1 MTFLARLSLSLILAG
16 GALVAHAAAP
26 AAVDPAARA
35 VAIADFHA
43 ARSAPATPKAGGNN
57 PRPGTPK
64 ANPLRAYP
72 PSCAAHPLPDK
83 ASGPQ
88 KTIRVPLFKTNYSR
102 TIALIEDVTITFWRV
117 ACSSSGTVTAY
128 SPTGGKNA
136 MMLMRIDRDA
146 AFEGNTNAFP
156 TFPYVL
162 AKQGDIDF
170 GDIESRVR
178 AVGEPDTV
186 TSEVSFDTPII
197 DSTTYVLEN
206 YGIEDSGYFKFNEAF
221 KLLIQPLLPTY
232 TPSPVDITAY
242 QPTAETYP
250 DAFAPLPLDG
260 YAAAQWVNYD
270 LNQGLLLQ
278 VTEQVQPNGTMVRQV
293 VFDLL
298 LEDLNGDPL
307 WLIGNAAFPVNA
319 RSVELQLAY
328 LGNGLAQIPWG
339 TATLSV
345 AHCNRLDVDYAGRDD
360 LEAHIPTFDGITS
373 YGRLFTPNGM
383 TCE

>member
-43 ARSAPATPKAGGNN
+43 ARIASAAPKVGGDN

-72 PSCAAHPLPDK
+72 PSCGANPLPDK
-83 ASGPQ
+83 VSDP
-88 KTIRVPLFKTNYSR
+88 KHTRRVVLFKTNYTR
-102 TIALIEDVTITFWRV
+102 TIALTEEVTITLWRI
-117 ACSSSGTVTAY
+117 ACSSSGSATAY
-128 SPTGGKNA
+128 NPTGGKNA
-136 MMLMRIDRDA
+136 MTLMRIDRDE
-146 AFEGNTNAFP
+146 AFEGNSNAFP

-162 AKQGDIDF
+162 AKQGNIDF
-170 GDIESRVR
+170 DDFEARVR
-178 AVGEPDTV
+178 AVAEPDTI
-186 TSEVSFDTPII
+186 TSDVSFDTPII

-206 YGIEDSGYFKFNEAF
+206 YGYEDAGYFKFNEAF
-221 KLLIQPLLPTY
+221 QLRAQPLLPNY
-232 TPSPVDITAY
+232 TPPTLELPAY
-242 QPTAETYP
+242 QPTEQTYP

-298 LEDLNGDPL
+298 LEDANGDPL

-319 RSVELQLAY
+319 RSVEVQLAY
-328 LGNGLAQIPWG
+328 LGNGLAQVPWG

>member
-1 MTFLARLSLSLILAG
+1 MTFLARLSVSLILAG
-16 GALVAHAAAP
+16 GALAAHAAAP
-26 AAVDPAARA
+26 TGIDPGARA
-35 VAIADFHA
+35 EAIADFHA
-43 ARSAPATPKAGGNN
+43 ARLAPATPKAGGDN

-72 PSCAAHPLPDK
+72 PSCAANPLPDK
-83 ASGPQ
+83 VSGPQ
-88 KTIRVPLFKTNYSR
+88 KTLRIPLFKTNYSR
-102 TIALIEDVTITFWRV
+102 TIALIEEVTITFWRV
-117 ACSSSGTVTAY
+117 SCSSSGAATAY

-136 MMLMRIDRDA
+136 MTLMRIDRDA

-162 AKQGDIDF
+162 GKQGDIDF
-170 GDIESRVR
+170 DDLESRVR
-178 AVGEPDTV
+178 AVGEPDTIK
-186 TSEVSFDTPII
+186 SDVSFDTPII

-206 YGIEDSGYFKFNEAF
+206 YDNEDAGYFKFNEAF
-221 KLLIQPLLPTY
+221 QLRIQPLLPNY
-232 TPSPVDITAY
+232 TPPTIDIAAY

-260 YAAAQWVNYD
+260 YSAAQWVNYD

-278 VTEQVQPNGTMVRQV
+278 VTEQVQPNGTMVRQI

-339 TATLSV
+339 TATLSI